1 EIKLSNAGLGFLAIQ
16 YYEMFRIPEMYAV
29 IIVIFALAM
38 GANAIM
44 TKVNDRLGRRG
55 MPNASDISGAA

>member
-1 EIKLSNAGLGFLAIQ
+1 
-16 YYEMFRIPEMYAV
+16 MFRIPEMYAV

-38 GANAIM
+38 GANALM